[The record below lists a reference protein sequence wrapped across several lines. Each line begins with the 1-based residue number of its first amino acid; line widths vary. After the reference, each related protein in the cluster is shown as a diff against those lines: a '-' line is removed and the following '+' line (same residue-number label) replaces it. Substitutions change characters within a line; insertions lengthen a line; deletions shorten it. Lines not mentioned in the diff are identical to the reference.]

1 LEPIP
6 FLSFAPQHAQIH
18 EQVTEAL
25 KRGFEKNWYI
35 LGDAL
40 KAFEAEYA
48 AFNNVSFCLGVGSGF
63 DALSIALRACDIMP
77 GDEVIVPA
85 HTYIATWLAIS
96 SAGAKIIPID
106 ADPTTL
112 LIDVQ
117 KIETAITKKTKVIL
131 PVHLYGQS
139 CNMTALE
146 KIANHHSL
154 RIIEDNAQA
163 HGAMW
168 NGRLTGSFGYINATS
183 FYPTKNLG
191 ALGDGGAVTT
201 NSSSIA
207 RFVSQ
212 YRNYGFEQ
220 KNVCA
225 HEGINSRLDE
235 LQAAVLSI
243 KLRHL
248 KTWNDQRRHLASTY
262 IDRLNG
268 VGDLKLPAQAEEAY
282 HVYHL
287 FVIRSGHRDKL
298 KDYLTSFQIET
309 MVHYPL
315 PPHLQKAYAS
325 LGFEKGDFP
334 LTEEIANTALSLPLW
349 PGMSDEQV
357 QFICDKI
364 IAFYST

>member
-1 LEPIP
+1 MERLP
-6 FLSFAPQHAQIH
+6 FLSFGPQHVEIH
-18 EQVTEAL
+18 DQVTEVL
-25 KRGFEKNWYI
+25 KKGFEKNWYI

-40 KAFEAEYA
+40 KAFESEYA
-48 AFNNVSFCLGVGSGF
+48 AFNNVSFCLGVGNGF
-63 DALSIALRACDIMP
+63 DALSIALRACDVMP

-96 SAGAKIIPID
+96 RAGAKIIPID
-106 ADPTTL
+106 ADPATF

-117 KIETAITKKTKVIL
+117 KVETAITGKTKVIL
-131 PVHLYGQS
+131 PVHLYGQP
-139 CNMTALE
+139 CNMSALE
-146 KIANHHSL
+146 KIANYNSL

-168 NGRLTGSFGYINATS
+168 NGKLTGSFGHVNATS

-220 KNVCA
+220 KNMCV

-243 KLRHL
+243 KLRYL

-262 IDRLNG
+262 ISRLNG
-268 VGDLKLPAQAEEAY
+268 VGDLRLPTHVEEAH

-287 FVIRSGHRDKL
+287 FVIRSTRRDKL
-298 KDYLTSFQIET
+298 KDYLTSCQIET

-325 LGFEKGDFP
+325 LGFAKGDFP
-334 LTEEIANTALSLPLW
+334 VAEEIANTSLSLPLW
-349 PGMSDEQV
+349 PGMTDDEV
-357 QFICDKI
+357 QFVCDKI
-364 IAFYST
+364 MGFYSK